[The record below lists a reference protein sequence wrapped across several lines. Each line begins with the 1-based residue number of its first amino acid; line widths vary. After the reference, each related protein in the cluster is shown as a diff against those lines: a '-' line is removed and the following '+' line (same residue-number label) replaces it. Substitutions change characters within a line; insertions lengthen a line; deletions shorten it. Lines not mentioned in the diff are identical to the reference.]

1 MDARGLDVDRACSA
15 YPSCSRRLP
24 GQRMTRSPKSRN
36 MAVLRVHARGEV
48 PDGFPPPGKWP
59 PTPPDLLAWLNDSR
73 REIIDEWV
81 DRLSLMSPSYRARP
95 RDELMETCTEA
106 FEANLW
112 ALQTARLDRM
122 IHFIDFI
129 TEKRLHSGF
138 PLSDVQK
145 AFELFRYAVVRRM
158 QESGL
163 KDLIGR
169 SAESLNACLSFTL
182 HRFSDHF
189 QHMYRKEIVQYAS
202 NLEHEIAART
212 AELAGSERRYKT
224 LVEEINDGYF
234 VIQDE
239 RIAFANQAF
248 CRMHGARLDE
258 VLGRPFRDFV
268 APDCRERV
276 FAAYQA
282 ALADRPFAGQ
292 LEYARSGCSPEEAAT
307 EIKSRVADLGQGP
320 VLIGICRDI
329 SGRVAMEAKVREH
342 ERMAYVGHLTA
353 SLSHEI
359 RNPLSAIK
367 MNLQLLSRSLELDG
381 YDQRRLEITVQ
392 QVSRLENILRQ
403 LLDTARPM
411 TIDTAIVNL
420 PWLARC
426 CVDLLEPKATEKRVA
441 IVERHAKNVP
451 EIQGDG
457 GKLEQAVINLLLNAL
472 EAVPEGGRIV
482 VWSKASRSDGSRS
495 VELGVSDN
503 GPGIDP
509 SHLHRIFTPFYTNK
523 PRGTGLGL
531 SNVRRIVEA
540 HSGAI
545 EVRSRKPKGTTFV
558 MRLPC

>member
-1 MDARGLDVDRACSA
+1 LPKRQEVAALRALA
-15 YPSCSRRLP
+15 GR
-24 GQRMTRSPKSRN
+24 
-36 MAVLRVHARGEV
+36 EV
-48 PDGFPPPGKWP
+48 PEGLPPPGEWP
-59 PTPPDLLAWLNDSR
+59 PTPPDLLDWLKRNR
-73 REIIDEWV
+73 RHIIDEWV
-81 DRLSLMSPSYRARP
+81 DRLSDLSPSYRARP
-95 RDELMETCTEA
+95 RDELIGTITEA
-106 FEANLW
+106 FDADLS
-112 ALQTARLDRM
+112 ALESTRLDR
-122 IHFIDFI
+122 IIRFIDYI
-129 TEKRLHSGF
+129 TEKRLHAGF

-145 AFELFRYAVVRRM
+145 AFELFRYIVVRHM
-158 QESGL
+158 TEEGL
-163 KDLIGR
+163 KDLLAR

-189 QHMYRKEIVQYAS
+189 QNMYREEMVQYAS
-202 NLEHEIAART
+202 NLEHEIETRT

-224 LVEEINDGYF
+224 LIEEINDGYF
-234 VIQDE
+234 VIQDG
-239 RIAFANQAF
+239 RIVFANQAY
-248 CRMHGARLDE
+248 CRMHGAPLE
-258 VLGRPFRDFV
+258 EILGRQFRDFV
-268 APDCRERV
+268 TPECQDRV
-276 FAAYQA
+276 LAAYEA
-282 ALADRPFAGQ
+282 AFCDRPLAGQ
-292 LEYARSGCSPEEAAT
+292 LEYARTGCPLEESAT
-307 EIKSRVADLGQGP
+307 EVKSRVVDLGQGP

-329 SGRVAMEAKVREH
+329 SGRVAMEAKVIEH

-367 MNLQLLSRSLELDG
+367 MNLQLLSRNLELDG

-411 TIDTAIVNL
+411 AIDTAIVNL
-420 PWLARC
+420 PGLARS
-426 CVDLLEPKATEKRVA
+426 CVDLLEPKATEKKVA
-441 IVERHAKNVP
+441 IVERYGKNIP
-451 EIQGDG
+451 EIQADG

-482 VWSKASRSDGSRS
+482 VWSKADQAKGNRS

-509 SHLHRIFTPFYTNK
+509 SHLPRIFAPFYTSK

-545 EVRSRKPKGTTFV
+545 EVRNRRPRGATFI